1 MTEKIQ
7 KDFQLEEDE
16 AADLLRDI
24 ADALESEDQLN
35 IDLGNSQV
43 VQPLEGR
50 IPLRI
55 YQDENGTEL
64 GFLLQAEDEE

>member
-43 VQPLEGR
+43 VQPLAGR